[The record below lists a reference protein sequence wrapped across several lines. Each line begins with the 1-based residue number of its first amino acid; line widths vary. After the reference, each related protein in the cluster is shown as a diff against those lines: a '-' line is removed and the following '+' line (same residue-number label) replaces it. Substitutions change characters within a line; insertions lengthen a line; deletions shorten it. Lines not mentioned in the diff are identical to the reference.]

1 MARNYEK
8 YNRKRNIYCG
18 FRLSPEEKER
28 LRKYVALS
36 GMTERDYVAHRALQE
51 DVIVVGNTRV
61 FKALKDE
68 FAEIIKELKRIDTD
82 QKIDSELIKIIGF
95 ALKIYEGMNKV
106 NSDEKRNRN

>member
-28 LRKYVALS
+28 LRRYVAMS
-36 GMTERDYVAHRALQE
+36 GMTERDYVTHRALQE
-51 DVIVVGNTRV
+51 DVVIVGNTRV
-61 FKALKDE
+61 YKALKDE
-68 FAEIIKELKRIDTD
+68 FAEIVSELKRIGTG
-82 QKIDSELIKIIGF
+82 QEIDSELAKVICF

-106 NSDEKRNRN
+106 NSDEK